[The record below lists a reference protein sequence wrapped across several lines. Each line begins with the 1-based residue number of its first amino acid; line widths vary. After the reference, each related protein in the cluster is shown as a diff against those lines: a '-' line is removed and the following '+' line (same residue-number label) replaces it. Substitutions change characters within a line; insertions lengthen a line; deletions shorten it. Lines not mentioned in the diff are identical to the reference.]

1 MQEIDDVG
9 FDKLRLGQRRS
20 NAQNRLVREEHG
32 AFRHGVDV
40 STLHRS
46 RAWQSAQ
53 AKVVALFRSR
63 GDAILIN
70 GPTVMLKAGC
80 SPGDRKWL
88 YTRWQP
94 MPRSMMLYP

>member
-40 STLHRS
+40 SRCTGAELGSLLRQKLS
-46 RAWQSAQ
+46 PYSGRAET
-53 AKVVALFRSR
+53 
-63 GDAILIN
+63 
-70 GPTVMLKAGC
+70 P
-80 SPGDRKWL
+80 P
-88 YTRWQP
+88 
-94 MPRSMMLYP
+94 